1 MANAAAVL
9 ITIPLS
15 HYCEKARWALDRL
28 GLAYEEEP
36 HAPLFHRLAT
46 RRGERGTVPVLVDD
60 GRRYADSTAILEHA
74 DAIQG
79 GDLLYPRDAALGR
92 EVEALEETF
101 DTRLGPHA
109 RRWAYAELLGRPEVL
124 GELWSRGVPR
134 HEALFLPLI
143 TPLARRLVRAAYK
156 VSAEGAQRSLQQVQ
170 AVFQQVDRQLSDGRR
185 FLVGDRFSAADLT
198 FASLAAPVLYPQ
210 GYRAVHPP
218 LEAMSAATRAQ
229 VELLRATPAGQFALR
244 LFAEERGA

>member
-1 MANAAAVL
+1 
-9 ITIPLS
+9 
-15 HYCEKARWALDRL
+15 
-28 GLAYEEEP
+28 
-36 HAPLFHRLAT
+36 
-46 RRGERGTVPVLVDD
+46 
-60 GRRYADSTAILEHA
+60 
-74 DAIQG
+74 
-79 GDLLYPRDAALGR
+79 
-92 EVEALEETF
+92 
-101 DTRLGPHA
+101 
-109 RRWAYAELLGRPEVL
+109 
-124 GELWSRGVPR
+124 
-134 HEALFLPLI
+134 LFLPLI

-156 VSAEGAQRSLQQVQ
+156 VSAEGAQRSLQQVE